1 MKKSIKNYRNTIALF
16 LMLLSQFSFSQVGIG
31 TSSPNSESVLD
42 LSGVN
47 NKGLVLPTTN
57 STNPFNASGTKEGVL
72 MFNTNNKL
80 IYYSTNLPSDYNT
93 LSPWLYK
100 PTPTDKVISLMDTE
114 NNRVLLKNTS
124 LTKRVLLELD
134 FGNINV
140 KSGGDINV
148 DGTGKIK
155 EDGHDLVPAGCV
167 MMWAGQNIPDGWFLC
182 DGASK
187 NKDDFPDLFAAI
199 GISYGGSGLSFNLPN
214 FDDKFPK
221 GNPTTNGFGNTGG
234 DSSHDFTIVK
244 GNLPKHQHG
253 LGHGHTVGSNTAIS
267 SPGGSHRH
275 PIEGGGANGLA
286 NRKRNYPG
294 TSNVDMFWGNG
305 EDANNKEWRGTV
317 YTDYVSN
324 HTHTITVDNA
334 PSSVKSDD
342 GSSEFLSNSI
352 TIPTE
357 PPFLSIKFIIKY

>member
-1 MKKSIKNYRNTIALF
+1 MKIKIAHNRIIISILMMF
-16 LMLLSQFSFSQVGIG
+16 LMHVSFGQVGIG

-57 STNPFNASGTKEGVL
+57 STNPFNPTGTKEGVI

-100 PTPTDKVISLMDTE
+100 PTPTDKEISLMDTE
-114 NNRVLLKNTS
+114 NNSVLLKNTS

-148 DGTGKIK
+148 DKPGKIK

-187 NKDDFPDLFAAI
+187 SKNNFPELFAAL
-199 GISYGGSGLSFNLPN
+199 GYTYGGLGLSFNLPD

-221 GNPTTNGFGNTGG
+221 GNPTTNGSGNIGG
-234 DSSHDFTIVK
+234 QKEFAITK
-244 GNLPKHQHG
+244 ANLPPHKHSIA
-253 LGHGHTVGSNTAIS
+253 HGHSASSSSSGSHYHHVPFDNGGGGSYPPQTMNNPILHFDSGVWNPSPSYEGEISGASPNGNPKTTSSGSHSHSITVGSS
-267 SPGGSHRH
+267 SANSGDNSAEFKSQK
-275 PIEGGGANGLA
+275 IEN
-286 NRKRNYPG
+286 
-294 TSNVDMFWGNG
+294 
-305 EDANNKEWRGTV
+305 
-317 YTDYVSN
+317 
-324 HTHTITVDNA
+324 
-334 PSSVKSDD
+334 
-342 GSSEFLSNSI
+342 
-352 TIPTE
+352 E
-357 PPFLSIKFIIKY
+357 PPFLSIQYIIKY